1 MVLCV
6 GGSVT
11 QGLIWHGCPQGEAGM
26 GMGMGMGV
34 GIGMVMGMG
43 MRMEQVEGNMRG
55 WY

>member
-26 GMGMGMGV
+26 GMGMGMG
-34 GIGMVMGMG
+34 
-43 MRMEQVEGNMRG
+43 MRMEWVGMEMRG

>member
-26 GMGMGMGV
+26 GMGMGMG
-34 GIGMVMGMG
+34 
-43 MRMEQVEGNMRG
+43 MRMEWVGMEMRR

>member
-26 GMGMGMGV
+26 GMGMGMG
-34 GIGMVMGMG
+34 ME
-43 MRMEQVEGNMRG
+43 MRMERVGMEMRG

>member
-26 GMGMGMGV
+26 GMGMGMG
-34 GIGMVMGMG
+34 
-43 MRMEQVEGNMRG
+43 MRMERVGMEMRG

>member
-11 QGLIWHGCPQGEAGM
+11 QGLIWHGFPQGEAGM
-26 GMGMGMGV
+26 GMGMGMG
-34 GIGMVMGMG
+34 
-43 MRMEQVEGNMRG
+43 MRMEWVGMEMRR

>member
-26 GMGMGMGV
+26 GMGMG
-34 GIGMVMGMG
+34 IGMGMGMG
-43 MRMEQVEGNMRG
+43 MRMERVGMEMRG

>member
-26 GMGMGMGV
+26 GVGMG
-34 GIGMVMGMG
+34 MGMG
-43 MRMEQVEGNMRG
+43 MRMERVGMEMQG

>member
-26 GMGMGMGV
+26 GMGMGV
-34 GIGMVMGMG
+34 G
-43 MRMEQVEGNMRG
+43 MRMEWVGMEMRG

>member
-26 GMGMGMGV
+26 GMGMGM
-34 GIGMVMGMG
+34 
-43 MRMEQVEGNMRG
+43 RMERVGMEMRG

>member
-26 GMGMGMGV
+26 GMGMGM
-34 GIGMVMGMG
+34 
-43 MRMEQVEGNMRG
+43 RMEWVGMEMRG